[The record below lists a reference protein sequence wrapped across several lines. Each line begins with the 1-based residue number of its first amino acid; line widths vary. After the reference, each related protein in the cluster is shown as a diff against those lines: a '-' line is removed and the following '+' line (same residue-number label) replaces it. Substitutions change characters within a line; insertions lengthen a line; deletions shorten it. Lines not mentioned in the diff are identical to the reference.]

1 MAIDRKGRMVR
12 NLVVKIEA
20 AEPAIGEMKFDI
32 LAQLALEPGA
42 VAVAG
47 SSRLNE

>member
-1 MAIDRKGRMVR
+1 VIRHF
-12 NLVVKIEA
+12 VVEIEA